1 MEWPSVESTLGL
13 RLPEDYK
20 RLTATY
26 DPGRFANYPWILTRF
41 LASVLSGDTTVPQF
55 PGGLLQ
61 GGTCFEPSRLDKWS
75 PPLPPARAPSH
86 TQDIRAWGRANG
98 YDVPMRGRI
107 PAGVRQAWEQ
117 AHRDN

>member
-1 MEWPSVESTLGL
+1 MAERRIHTRPAPSRGLQEAHRDLRPGTLRELPLDPDPVPRL
-13 RLPEDYK
+13 RPQRRHD
-20 RLTATY
+20 RS
-26 DPGRFANYPWILTRF
+26 P
-41 LASVLSGDTTVPQF
+41 VPR
-55 PGGLLQ
+55 GLLQ
-61 GGTCFEPSRLDKWS
+61 GGICFEPSRLDEWS

-117 AHRDN
+117 AHPNN